1 MGFVEHQIR
10 RRSPSGVVSWFGVLV
25 VQLMLLALLLVPA
38 SSAAAELRQVRSGSV
53 LQVGDSNRSYSV
65 RLACIAVVPD
75 REQEAV
81 RWLKQA
87 VARGNRL
94 NLRPLGQ
101 DDGQLLARVSS
112 LPRGQRPGQD
122 LGAGLVAAGLA
133 TPLEA
138 GTGDAACPA
147 IT

>member
-1 MGFVEHQIR
+1 MGRTWRLPLISSVLILL
-10 RRSPSGVVSWFGVLV
+10 VLV
-25 VQLMLLALLLVPA
+25 VMPA
-38 SSAAAELRQVRSGSV
+38 SSAAAELRQVRTATV

-65 RLACIAVVPD
+65 RLACIAVAAD
-75 REQEAV
+75 QEQEAV

-87 VARGNRL
+87 VSRGSRL

-138 GTGDAACPA
+138 GTGDAGCPA
-147 IT
+147 TPPETAFMR

>member
-1 MGFVEHQIR
+1 MGRTWQLPLI
-10 RRSPSGVVSWFGVLV
+10 SALLILLVLV
-25 VQLMLLALLLVPA
+25 VMPA
-38 SSAAAELRQVRSGSV
+38 SSAAAELRQVRTATV

-65 RLACIAVVPD
+65 RLACIAVAAD
-75 REQEAV
+75 QEQEAV

-87 VARGNRL
+87 VSRGSRL

-133 TPLEA
+133 TPLVA
-138 GTGDAACPA
+138 GTGEAGCPA
-147 IT
+147 TT